1 MTPSVERQNKKIRVP
16 NTECCETVNIVW
28 ETGWEGVQ
36 ERNIMRLQGYINRTD
51 NMNHEE
57 TRRSEK
63 ECIKRMMCK
72 CVWEYRGVGLHIAF
86 PRAASHGTPV
96 P

>member
-1 MTPSVERQNKKIRVP
+1 M
-16 NTECCETVNIVW
+16 C
-28 ETGWEGVQ
+28 
-36 ERNIMRLQGYINRTD
+36 LQGYINRTD